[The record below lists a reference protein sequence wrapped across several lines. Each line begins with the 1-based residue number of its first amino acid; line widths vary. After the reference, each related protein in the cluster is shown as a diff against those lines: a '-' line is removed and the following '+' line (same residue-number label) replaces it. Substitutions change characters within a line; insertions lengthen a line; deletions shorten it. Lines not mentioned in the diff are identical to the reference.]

1 MPHLYLYSSFG
12 AGDNLK
18 QRGHTD
24 FLGPILC
31 LSSDVLWAF
40 KWYCS
45 LSAPSHPLTE
55 IFSGHIYI
63 LSSGILTHKTVIPIS
78 NKNIC
83 PQEQDNLLSEQA
95 QSLKGELFPC
105 WLWPQDVKLALVFS
119 GSHLHSTRLH
129 CKGFFFFFPVYISV
143 PALREKILLLSFWW
157 ILLDVCD
164 LCDPPSCSSLA
175 RPYAAA
181 RTLPRGYL
189 QHWPRHQWPLNF
201 SENQIC
207 TLNLIVQK
215 QG

>member
-95 QSLKGELFPC
+95 QGLKGELFPC

-129 CKGFFFFFPVYISV
+129 CKGFFFFFSCLYQRPCFKRKDFVAVFLMDSARCMWSLWSSKLFQVSQTLCSCQDPSKRILAALAQTPVA
-143 PALREKILLLSFWW
+143 PQFFWK
-157 ILLDVCD
+157 
-164 LCDPPSCSSLA
+164 S
-175 RPYAAA
+175 
-181 RTLPRGYL
+181 
-189 QHWPRHQWPLNF
+189 
-201 SENQIC
+201 
-207 TLNLIVQK
+207 NLHS
-215 QG
+215 